1 MSDSDSQSLVL
12 IGQRP
17 FRPCAH
23 MAPMGLSAARPEGM
37 PFAIAAACALLP
49 CAAYPGIIFHKYYTT
64 WAEAPR
70 LADC

>member
-37 PFAIAAACALLP
+37 PFAIAAVRP
-49 CAAYPGIIFHKYYTT
+49 AAVRCISGYYIS
-64 WAEAPR
+64 
-70 LADC
+70 